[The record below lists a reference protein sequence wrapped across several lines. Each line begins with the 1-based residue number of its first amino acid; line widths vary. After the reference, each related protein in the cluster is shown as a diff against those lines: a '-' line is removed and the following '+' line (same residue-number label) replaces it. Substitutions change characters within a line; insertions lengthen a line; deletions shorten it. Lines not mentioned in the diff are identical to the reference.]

1 MNKSKWIVG
10 INQTIATNNTGTV
23 KFSNLTI
30 SNYILNYDWTF
41 QSLED
46 ENVLTKPTKISY
58 LVLLSDQTTII
69 IAIIGLIVLAI
80 GLIVLAVVAF
90 LILKKRVR

>member
-1 MNKSKWIVG
+1 MKL
-10 INQTIATNNTGTV
+10 
-23 KFSNLTI
+23 SNLTI

-69 IAIIGLIVLAI
+69 IAIIGLIVLA
-80 GLIVLAVVAF
+80 VVSF